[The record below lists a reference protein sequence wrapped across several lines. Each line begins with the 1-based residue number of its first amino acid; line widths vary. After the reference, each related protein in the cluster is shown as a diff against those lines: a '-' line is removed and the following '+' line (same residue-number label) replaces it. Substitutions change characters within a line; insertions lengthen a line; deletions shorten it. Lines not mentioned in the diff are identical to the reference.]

1 MATEKRAIGMCDEC
15 GFVYP
20 QRVMRLSS
28 YNTLRCPTC
37 FDGRYDLHNH
47 PQNKAPNVSEDPV
60 INNARPDDGG
70 RNIRW
75 EAANITWNDIPEP
88 NTRKWGTV

>member
-20 QRVMRLSS
+20 QRIMRLSS

-37 FDGRYDLHNH
+37 FDGRYDLNNH
-47 PQNKAPNVSEDPV
+47 PQNKAPNVSENPA
-60 INNARPDDGG
+60 IKNARPDEHGMMTQHKLVG
-70 RNIRW
+70 IGIQYEYIN
-75 EAANITWNDIPEP
+75 
-88 NTRKWGTV
+88 RKTNKQHV